1 MKEITDFSA
10 LEALMLPTGYHFS
23 ADAKTVI
30 NCWDSTEVLAC
41 PGSGKTTVL
50 IAKLKLISDQLPFSD
65 GSGVCVLSHT
75 NVAVNELKNKL
86 GKSAEKLL
94 SYPNFVG
101 TIQTFVDQY
110 ITFPY
115 LRQKVQAPIQL
126 VNNDDFAE
134 YLSHYICRFYGQLN
148 HTLKIHVNEKTSR
161 FNTVEK
167 YLKAL
172 NITKDGD
179 LIQVVQAGRPRKI
192 AGSNTK
198 TAKTFKEALER
209 LHMENGIFR
218 YSDIYQY
225 AEDALNEYGDA
236 LRKVLSSRFAFVFV
250 DEYQDCSK
258 SQRSILDRVF
268 LDSCTVFQR
277 IGDCDQAIYN
287 GDFSEQTP
295 WQVQTPHLSI
305 ADSNRYGQE
314 IADVLTPL
322 RTAQE
327 PIHSAKGTCGIK
339 PVVLVYD
346 DTSKNQVIPAFIQK
360 IKENG
365 LEKSNGIYKAVGMYQ
380 NVSGLKISDYWA
392 QFKKR
397 SSVKEMSHY
406 SDYIY
411 SIQSSLHNGDLYLAE
426 HCTRKL
432 LCRLFHFVWKKDVN
446 GNDYRIGSIKMYLEN
461 NCGETYKNAILHL
474 ADIPSITYQN
484 VQSQMQAL
492 ILSILGQAEFESLPK
507 FFMETVGD
515 SSESPSSN
523 IYTCNEAQF
532 RIIFDTVYGVKGE
545 THDATLY
552 LETEKSKGTD
562 IKRALDYID
571 KISKGKKIS
580 DKTGL
585 YDQSRKCVYVGFS
598 RPKKLLCLA
607 IQGKTY
613 EKSGQ
618 YFSNWDVVDLRSQ

>member
-1 MKEITDFSA
+1 MREITDFSA
-10 LEALMLPTGYHFS
+10 LEALMLPTGCHFS

-30 NCWDSTEVLAC
+30 NCWESTEVLAC

-115 LRQKVQAPIQL
+115 LRRKTNAALQL
-126 VNNDDFAE
+126 VNSEDYAKYLYRLIASTDFHLKWFIDQKYNDSFKN
-134 YLSHYICRFYGQLN
+134 G
-148 HTLKIHVNEKTSR
+148 KSR
-161 FNTVEK
+161 FKSAEHCLENMYISSDGAL
-167 YLKAL
+167 YL
-172 NITKDGD
+172 T
-179 LIQVVQAGRPRKI
+179 GRCI
-192 AGSNTK
+192 SGNTK
-198 TAKTFKEALER
+198 PTTESFKQALTNLFER
-209 LHMENGIFR
+209 DGIIK
-218 YSDIYQY
+218 YSDTYRY
-225 AEDALNEYGDA
+225 MRDAIEEYGDA
-236 LRKVLSSRFAFVFV
+236 LRSVISRRFSFVFV
-250 DEYQDCSK
+250 DEYQDCSEL
-258 SQRSILDRVF
+258 QRSILDEVF

-277 IGDCDQAIYN
+277 IGDCDQAIYS
-287 GDFSEQTP
+287 GDFSAQTP

-327 PIHSAKGTCGIK
+327 PIHSAQGTCGIK

-392 QFKKR
+392 EFKKR
-397 SSVKEMSHY
+397 SSAKEMSHY
-406 SDYIY
+406 SDYIH
-411 SIQSSLHNGDLYLAE
+411 SIQSSLQNGDLYLAE

-432 LCRLFHFVWKKDVN
+432 LCRLFHFVGKKDVN
-446 GNDYRIGSIKMYLEN
+446 GNDYRIGSIKTYLEN

-618 YFSNWDVVDLRSQ
+618 YFSNWNVVDLRSQ

>member
-1 MKEITDFSA
+1 MKEITDFSE
-10 LEALMLPTGYHFS
+10 LEALMLPPGCHFS

-30 NCWDSTEVLAC
+30 NCWENTEVLAC

-50 IAKLKLISDQLPFSD
+50 IAKLKLISDQLPFAD
-65 GSGVCVLSHT
+65 GRGVCVLSHT
-75 NVAVNELKNKL
+75 NVAVNELKSKL

-134 YLSHYICRFYGQLN
+134 YLYHYISRFYGKLKW
-148 HTLKIHVNEKTSR
+148 TLDKQFENVKSSQ
-161 FNTVEK
+161 FQTVEDFIK
-167 YLKAL
+167 NLY
-172 NITKDGD
+172 ITEAGD
-179 LIQVVQAGRPRKI
+179 LKQVGVHRNI
-192 AGSNTK
+192 AGASTK
-198 TAKTFKEALER
+198 TAQNFKEAVER
-209 LHMENGIFR
+209 VHIENGVIR

-225 AEDALNEYGDA
+225 TEESLNEYGDA

-250 DEYQDCSK
+250 DEYQDCSEL
-258 SQRSILDRVF
+258 QRSILDEVF
-268 LDSCTVFQR
+268 LDSRTVFQR
-277 IGDCDQAIYN
+277 IGDCDQAIYS

-346 DTSKNQVIPAFIQK
+346 GTSKNQVIPAFIQK
-360 IKENG
+360 ITENG

-392 QFKKR
+392 EFKKR
-397 SSVKEMSHY
+397 SSTKEMSHY
-406 SDYIY
+406 SDYIH

-432 LCRLFHFVWKKDVN
+432 LCRSFHFVGKKDVN
-446 GNDYRIGSIKMYLEN
+446 GNDYRIGSIKTYLEN

-474 ADIPSITYQN
+474 ADISSLTYQN
-484 VQSQMQAL
+484 VQSQIQAL
-492 ILSILGQAEFESLPK
+492 ILSILGQAEFDTLPR
-507 FFMETVGD
+507 FFMESVED
-515 SSESPSSN
+515 SSESPVNN
-523 IYTCNEAQF
+523 IYTCDEAQF
-532 RIIFDTVYGVKGE
+532 PIIFDTVYGVKGE

-571 KISKGKKIS
+571 KISKGKQIS

-585 YDQSRKCVYVGFS
+585 YDQSRKCAYVGFS

-613 EKSGQ
+613 EKSGH